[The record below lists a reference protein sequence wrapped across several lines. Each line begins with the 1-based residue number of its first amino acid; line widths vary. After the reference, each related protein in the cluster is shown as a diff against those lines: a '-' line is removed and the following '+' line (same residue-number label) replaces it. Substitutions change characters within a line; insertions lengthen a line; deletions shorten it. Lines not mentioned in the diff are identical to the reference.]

1 MYHVG
6 ENGWTKVWSND
17 TTDMYYQYYPVNQV
31 VETTSIAEASAAAA
45 AAAATAEA

>member
-17 TTDMYYQYYPVNQV
+17 TTDMYYGYYPITQV
-31 VETTSIAEASAAAA
+31 VRPVAGEEAK
-45 AAAATAEA
+45 TD